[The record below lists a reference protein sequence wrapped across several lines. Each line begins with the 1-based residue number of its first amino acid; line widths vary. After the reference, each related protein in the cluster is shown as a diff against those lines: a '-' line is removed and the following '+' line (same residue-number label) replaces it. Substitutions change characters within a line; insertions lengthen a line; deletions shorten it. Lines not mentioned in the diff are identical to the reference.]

1 MIDAL
6 ALAGGS
12 WLVPRRLLRF
22 GARRSSLWLLLTVF
36 LAQAGRVGTFERW
49 VWQLADVVL
58 DAYVVGAAAACLAA
72 SRLELPSGAWLL
84 AVLAPFLVLD
94 PGELVAIAM
103 RLLLP
108 LLAVLTEIVLNIVDF
123 VFCRLWIW
131 LGVFRGGRRALSKL
145 SASEWI
151 ATALVHTWVF
161 LGVYAILGI
170 RLRRWH
176 AKMLVEAEVRR
187 AFQRPFRAK
196 IERNDFLRQTS
207 GPEDN
212 ADELDGDLDFDARP
226 PKRSFSDQFLNNV
239 EVLPEMDLRQ
249 LEARHAALLLARQAK
264 LEEGFEFAVL
274 PDAMS
279 LEVRRSS
286 LLDDSWS
293 ALLSAPDTELLA
305 PRLLVSYV
313 GEDGVD
319 AGGLALDWFDAVGRE
334 LTAGAEDADSSS
346 LFALGLSSRMLIPRP
361 HAVGARGQGE
371 EDGRLRRG
379 RQLLAAGRFLALG
392 VVHGGR
398 PLTLPISPLICKYI
412 LGGSVGLADVELLD
426 PAFYRERV
434 APLLVPGGLAALN
447 GALVEPLAFLSVPT
461 ERRPAEELVPGGS
474 ARVVTEE
481 NVAEYLQ
488 LLCEAFLCSEIRHDL
503 QCLLQ
508 GFWDVLPLDV
518 LQASGLSEGDIA
530 SLLAGAAG
538 LDVSEWRRCSVV
550 EEGADGQVAAWF
562 WDVVHR
568 RWRRRASAG
577 TCCASPRAPAASRPA
592 ASPPCPRASSW
603 PCATWRR
610 RSACRTRTLA

>member
-1 MIDAL
+1 
-6 ALAGGS
+6 
-12 WLVPRRLLRF
+12 
-22 GARRSSLWLLLTVF
+22 
-36 LAQAGRVGTFERW
+36 
-49 VWQLADVVL
+49 
-58 DAYVVGAAAACLAA
+58 
-72 SRLELPSGAWLL
+72 
-84 AVLAPFLVLD
+84 
-94 PGELVAIAM
+94 M

-212 ADELDGDLDFDARP
+212 ADELDGDPDFDARP

-398 PLTLPISPLICKYI
+398 PLTLPISPADLQVHP
-412 LGGSVGLADVELLD
+412 GRQRGPRGRGAAGPGLL
-426 PAFYRERV
+426 
-434 APLLVPGGLAALN
+434 PGA
-447 GALVEPLAFLSVPT
+447 
-461 ERRPAEELVPGGS
+461 RRPAAGARGPGRAERGPRRAARLPLGAHRAAARGGARARRLGPGGDGGERGRVPAAALRGLPVQRDP
-474 ARVVTEE
+474 ARPAV
-481 NVAEYLQ
+481 
-488 LLCEAFLCSEIRHDL
+488 
-503 QCLLQ
+503 
-508 GFWDVLPLDV
+508 P
-518 LQASGLSEGDIA
+518 
-530 SLLAGAAG
+530 AAG
-538 LDVSEWRRCSVV
+538 LLGRAAPGRPPGLRPLRGRHRLAAGRRG
-550 EEGADGQVAAWF
+550 GAGRLRVAA
-562 WDVVHR
+562 VQ
-568 RWRRRASAG
+568 RRRGGRGRAG
-577 TCCASPRAPAASRPA
+577 APVATPDADAGGGGPAPAPAALRHGLRPPPARRLRRPVPALPAGRVRRGVAGAPA
-592 ASPPCPRASSW
+592 ARAHLRESAGAPPLRLAQRA
-603 PCATWRR
+603 AGEAADGAGRAELR
-610 RSACRTRTLA
+610 